1 VSTPLDRVKAALADR
16 YAVARELG
24 AGGMATVYLATDLK
38 HGRDVAIKV
47 LRPELTASLGT
58 ERFHREI
65 EIAARLHHPHILG
78 LLDSGDAG
86 GLLYYVMPYVEG
98 TSLRE
103 RLERSGELPMPE
115 AVRILRDVVDA
126 LAYAHAKGVTHRDV
140 KPENVMLTGRHA
152 LVTDFGVAKALSAA
166 TGAHQVTSV
175 GVALGTPAYMSPEQA
190 TADPQADH
198 RSDLYSVGV
207 LAYELVTGAPPFTGG
222 SAQMVLA
229 RHVTEAP
236 VSITER
242 RAGIPGGLAAL
253 VVRALEKRPADRFQ
267 SADEMLGL
275 LEALATSSGGTT
287 PVDTRPV
294 RAVPGGRRPVR
305 TVGIVATVAVASLAI
320 WLGMSFRGAGS
331 ERAATAGGP
340 PSVGVLP
347 FTELNAPAGQEY
359 FADGLTE
366 EVIGALSR
374 MPSLRVPGRASSM
387 HFKGSQSS
395 IRAMAESLNVR
406 SILTA
411 SIQRSGDR
419 VRIRADLVNAEDG
432 FQLWSDTYDENV
444 ENLFAVYDRVAQS
457 IAGALKVRLVVG
469 VDSAPVGH
477 PAASRHAT
485 NHQAYHAYL
494 IGRHQLN
501 QRTPASVDSA
511 RLFFER
517 AIAADS
523 AYAPAWSGL
532 ADALI
537 LSTPAQYRVPG
548 ITASEALDRA
558 LAAARR
564 AVELAPDGGEAW
576 TSLALAHDQR
586 WEWPEAAAA
595 WERALELD
603 PNFAPLRHYHG
614 VGLVALGRL
623 EEALQEFARAEELDP
638 LYWITGSWRAMTL
651 GLLGRQDEAER
662 AIDVLIARHPDVVRI
677 HAEAGLLALRR
688 GDFDRAA
695 AEYGLLF
702 ELSGDSDRGRRV
714 REGLERPGTREAT
727 GAELARGGFVGLTGA
742 RGIDIAAWTGNRAVA
757 LSMLETLPARPGEM
771 GPAGLRIGVTH
782 PELLRSAIWRERFRT
797 MGVEP

>member
-1 VSTPLDRVKAALADR
+1 LADR
-16 YAVARELG
+16 YAVVRELG

-38 HGRDVAIKV
+38 HGREVAIKV

-103 RLERSGELPMPE
+103 RLERSGELPVPE

-152 LVTDFGVAKALSAA
+152 LVTDFGVAKAVSAA
-166 TGAHQVTSV
+166 TASPNVTTA

-207 LAYELVTGAPPFTGG
+207 MAYELVSGAPPFAGG
-222 SAQMVLA
+222 SAQTILA
-229 RHVTEAP
+229 KHVTEAP
-236 VSITER
+236 APITER
-242 RAGIPGGLAAL
+242 RAGIPAGLAAL
-253 VVRALEKRPADRFQ
+253 VMRALEKRPADRFQ

-275 LEALATSSGGTT
+275 LEALVTSSGGTT
-287 PVDTRPV
+287 PVDTRSV

-320 WLGMSFRGAGS
+320 WLGISSRGAGS
-331 ERAATAGGP
+331 GRAATAGGP

-432 FQLWSDTYDENV
+432 FQLWSATYDESV

-457 IAGALKVRLVVG
+457 IAGALKVRLVATG
-469 VDSAPVGH
+469 G
-477 PAASRHAT
+477 AAVEGFGTVRQAT
-485 NHQAYHAYL
+485 NARAYNDYL
-494 IGRHQLN
+494 IGRYQLN
-501 QRTPASVDSA
+501 RRTPAAVDSA
-511 RLFFER
+511 RIFFER
-517 AIAADS
+517 ALAADS
-523 AYAPAWSGL
+523 TYAPAWSGL
-532 ADALI
+532 ADAFT
-537 LSTPAQYRVPG
+537 LSTPAQYGVTG
-548 ITASEALDRA
+548 ASAQAALDRA

-564 AVELAPDGGEAW
+564 AVALAPSSGEAR

-586 WEWPEAAAA
+586 WEWRESAPE

-603 PNFAPLRHYHG
+603 PNYAPLRHFYGAH
-614 VGLVALGRL
+614 LVALGRL
-623 EEALQEFARAEELDP
+623 DQALVQFARAEELDP
-638 LYWITGSWRAMTL
+638 LYWISGVWTGMTL
-651 GLLGRQDEAER
+651 WAAGRHEPAVRKFD
-662 AIDVLIARHPDVVRI
+662 DLVARHPGVARI
-677 HAEAGLLALRR
+677 HAEAGLMAMRR
-688 GDFDRAA
+688 GDFDRAGT
-695 AEYGLLF
+695 EYGLLF
-702 ELSGDSDRGRRV
+702 ELSGNSGRAQWV
-714 REGLERPGTREAT
+714 REGLARAATRGAVA
-727 GAELARGGFVGLTGA
+727 AELARGNAAGLQAGGA
-742 RGIDIAAWTGNRAVA
+742 VLGGPRGVEMVMAAGDRALALVLLDG
-757 LSMLETLPARPGEM
+757 LSMRPGES
-771 GPAGLRIGVTH
+771 GPASLRVSITH
-782 PELLRSAIWRERFRT
+782 PELRRTPTWREHFRA